1 MISDLRLGF
10 RLLRY
15 AHNLKFIAVMG
26 TITTLLGIGMCSLD
40 AWQSEFYLGGYF
52 TMLFAFA
59 VIQTYGTL
67 KTSAFVQVSPH
78 RKKLQ
83 TSVPAVLNLFCMSF
97 GYLIVVLTEA
107 VIVCVRPAGMKSAC
121 ITLLVTAVF
130 MGFVI
135 VYGAYCVKYYFFATL
150 LFIAFFTICY
160 CFLMGYLEKIEA
172 LIQGGWSVFAL
183 ISALG
188 LVGLWVCA
196 GLHYL
201 IALAVYRKPASKYA
215 QCHGL
220 RKYM

>member
-26 TITTLLGIGMCSLD
+26 TITTLLGIGMCSFD

-52 TMLFAFA
+52 IMLFAFS

-67 KTSAFVQVSPH
+67 NTSAFVQVSPH

-83 TSVPAVLNLFCMSF
+83 TSVPAVLNLFCMSV
-97 GYLIVVLTEA
+97 GYLIVVLTET
-107 VIVCVRPAGMKSAC
+107 VIVCFRPAGMRTGC
-121 ITLLVTAVF
+121 ITLLLTAIF
-130 MGFVI
+130 MGIVI

-150 LFIAFFTICY
+150 LFTVFFTICY
-160 CFLMGYLEKIEA
+160 YFLMEYHEKIET
-172 LIQGGWSVFAL
+172 LIQGGWSVFTL
-183 ISALG
+183 ISVLG
-188 LVGLWVCA
+188 LVVLWICA

-215 QCHGL
+215 QCYGL
-220 RKYM
+220 RKNM